1 MNIFM
6 HELRAYRKAT
16 LLWTL
21 SLMGIVVLFLSF
33 YPSIASDMDDFTA
46 LLEGF
51 PEPVREAFGIQLE
64 SLGTITGFY
73 AYVFLYISLCGAIQ
87 GMTIGVSILSK
98 EVREKTADFL
108 LTKPVS
114 RTKVLTAKLAAAFI
128 SLLLTNVAFIATV
141 MATASVIQTEA
152 YSSEVMVLISLTLLF
167 TQLIFLAL
175 GILIAV
181 VFPRIKSV
189 LTVSLGIV
197 FGFFFISMIAS
208 IGEGGAKRY
217 LSPFQY
223 FDRQYIMQHSSYET
237 SFLLTAIGI
246 VIVSLVAS
254 FVLYRRKDIHT
265 V

>member
-6 HELRAYRKAT
+6 HELKAYRKT
-16 LLWTL
+16 TFIWTL
-21 SLMGIVVLFLSF
+21 SLMVIAVLFLSF

-51 PEPVREAFGIQLE
+51 PEPVRQAFGIQLE
-64 SLGTITGFY
+64 NLGTINGFY
-73 AYVFLYISLCGAIQ
+73 AYVFLYIALCGAIQ
-87 GMTIGVSILSK
+87 GMNIGVSILSK

-114 RTKVLTAKLAAAFI
+114 RTKVLSAKLSAALVSI
-128 SLLLTNVAFIATV
+128 ILTNVFFIATV
-141 MATASVIQTEA
+141 IVTASIIQTEA
-152 YSSEVMVLISLTLLF
+152 YSTEVMLLISLTLLF
-167 TQLIFLAL
+167 IQLIFLAV

-189 LTVSLGIV
+189 LTVSLGTV
-197 FGFFFISMIAS
+197 FGFFFISMIVS
-208 IGEGGAKRY
+208 IGDEGVKRY

-223 FDRQYIMQHSSYET
+223 FDRQYIIEHSSYET
-237 SFLLTAIGI
+237 SFLIVGGGI
-246 VIVSLVAS
+246 ILVSLVLS
-254 FVLYRRKDIHT
+254 YVLYRRKDIHT